1 MPYNKFHDDW
11 KNDPD
16 PSTPITAEAVEH
28 IEDGVQRAHRTLDGQ
43 LRSMV
48 VATAEDFPGLDP
60 TGVADSSAAFQ
71 AAVNA
76 TPDGARLIVPAGVY
90 KLDAGVAV
98 TDRTVTIESYGV
110 TYTKSTDGAI
120 FSAAATVDTVYAV
133 SVLSAVTVADENSAP
148 GQRLTVAGETGWLRG
163 DIVQLVSD
171 DVIPGGLPGSGTAE
185 YRCGQH
191 FMVHSA
197 APGSV
202 DLLGALH
209 DPMSTNIR
217 VHRMR
222 GHRVAF
228 RGGRFTKTGGGVT
241 VAFTRLVAPEF
252 SDATIHTT
260 GGQAVSFAGCV
271 GWRANNV
278 VVENAPNVPASGIFG
293 YGIMNMSSSWGR
305 ADRLRVHRV
314 RHAYTNDNT
323 ALSAGSNQFHLYG
336 RPFGNVVSN
345 STAIGTDNSA
355 WDTHSGS
362 QAEQFV
368 NCDAIDCY
376 NVYGL
381 RGRGHS
387 VRGGKAVDCQHLL
400 NIFSQTG
407 SNSESWGHIVDGVHA
422 TRITSGNHA
431 IRVDLNP
438 ISGILET
445 RKSMIRNVTIDGAAA
460 HTFVV
465 NNGTLEVDGIMVTAA
480 PTQIS
485 NAAVFQLD
493 NANVTGTNVSMDHLQ
508 NTAGTGIRFV
518 YVKGATQFTLRRGR
532 WDFTSGN
539 SRMTRIV
546 VRAAGAADTV
556 KISDLSMLNKTTAPY
571 DTITSASFVDWSAGF
586 ELSSVVMASQ
596 ASIEDVAKLA
606 TIANTRA
613 EVVKLQL
620 YSNTS
625 PYTLAALPAG
635 MFRGQMLV
643 MFTLATTNQPIT
655 IPNDPAKKILTA
667 TGSDVVLTGTSRPIS
682 FLWNGANWTQA

>member
-1 MPYNKFHDDW
+1 
-11 KNDPD
+11 
-16 PSTPITAEAVEH
+16 
-28 IEDGVQRAHRTLDGQ
+28 
-43 LRSMV
+43 
-48 VATAEDFPGLDP
+48 
-60 TGVADSSAAFQ
+60 
-71 AAVNA
+71 
-76 TPDGARLIVPAGVY
+76 
-90 KLDAGVAV
+90 
-98 TDRTVTIESYGV
+98 
-110 TYTKSTDGAI
+110 
-120 FSAAATVDTVYAV
+120 
-133 SVLSAVTVADENSAP
+133 
-148 GQRLTVAGETGWLRG
+148 
-163 DIVQLVSD
+163 
-171 DVIPGGLPGSGTAE
+171 
-185 YRCGQH
+185 
-191 FMVHSA
+191 
-197 APGSV
+197 
-202 DLLGALH
+202 
-209 DPMSTNIR
+209 
-217 VHRMR
+217 
-222 GHRVAF
+222 
-228 RGGRFTKTGGGVT
+228 
-241 VAFTRLVAPEF
+241 
-252 SDATIHTT
+252 
-260 GGQAVSFAGCV
+260 
-271 GWRANNV
+271 
-278 VVENAPNVPASGIFG
+278 
-293 YGIMNMSSSWGR
+293 
-305 ADRLRVHRV
+305 
-314 RHAYTNDNT
+314 
-323 ALSAGSNQFHLYG
+323 
-336 RPFGNVVSN
+336 
-345 STAIGTDNSA
+345 
-355 WDTHSGS
+355 
-362 QAEQFV
+362 
-368 NCDAIDCY
+368 
-376 NVYGL
+376 
-381 RGRGHS
+381 
-387 VRGGKAVDCQHLL
+387 
-400 NIFSQTG
+400 
-407 SNSESWGHIVDGVHA
+407 
-422 TRITSGNHA
+422 
-431 IRVDLNP
+431 
-438 ISGILET
+438 
-445 RKSMIRNVTIDGAAA
+445 MIRNVTIDGAAA